1 MTAGYKGMSVS
12 RDGDVYRTDRESRE
26 AIVRVALDF
35 GPRREP
41 EIQTTLAFFDHMLEM
56 LGWYGDFVVEASY
69 ETKTYRL
76 MHVVIEDIGLALGAA
91 TAQALRDRIADGV
104 DSSGFAHAMMDEA
117 SALAQVS
124 FEGRSLA
131 VVKRGGAAALERVE
145 DVLCVDLVAFFEG
158 FSQGARCTVHLT
170 IDDDARDPHHAWE
183 AAFRA
188 FGRALRAALA
198 SNPRRAGMT
207 AGVKGTLD

>member
-1 MTAGYKGMSVS
+1 MTEYRGMSVE
-12 RDGDVYRTDRESRE
+12 RDGNVYRTTRESRE
-26 AIVRVALDF
+26 AKIDVALDF

-41 EIQTTLAFFDHMLEM
+41 QLATTLAFFDHMLEM
-56 LGWYGDFVVEASY
+56 LGWYGDFVIDASY
-69 ETKTYRL
+69 EAKTFRL
-76 MHVVIEDIGLALGAA
+76 MHVVMEDIGLALGAA
-91 TAQALRDRIADGV
+91 TAHALRDRIADGV

-124 FEGRSLA
+124 FEGRSTA
-131 VVKRGGAAALERVE
+131 VVKRGGASALEQVE

-158 FSQGARCTVHLT
+158 FCQGGRCGIQLA
-170 IDDDARDPHHAWE
+170 IDEGAHDPHHAWE

-198 SNPRRAGMT
+198 LNPRRAGMT

>member
-1 MTAGYKGMSVS
+1 MTDYKGMVVT
-12 RDGDVYRTDRESRE
+12 RDGDAYRVRRESRE
-26 AIVRVALDF
+26 ALVQTAVDF
-35 GPRREP
+35 GPRRDP
-41 EIQTTLAFFDHMLEM
+41 QLQTTLAFFDHMLEM

-124 FEGRSLA
+124 FE
-131 VVKRGGAAALERVE
+131 
-145 DVLCVDLVAFFEG
+145 
-158 FSQGARCTVHLT
+158 
-170 IDDDARDPHHAWE
+170 
-183 AAFRA
+183 
-188 FGRALRAALA
+188 
-198 SNPRRAGMT
+198 
-207 AGVKGTLD
+207 